1 MSNPIKEMIE
11 GAMSSVQGMID
22 TKSVIGTPIT
32 APDGT
37 IIVPVSKVSFGVGG
51 GGSEF
56 SAKSKEGENLF
67 AGGIG
72 SGATVQAEAFL
83 VINNSNVRLIP
94 MNASQS
100 SLDKVIDLMPGVID
114 KVNGFISNRKKE
126 KNTDEYNS

>member
-11 GAMSSVQGMID
+11 GALSNVQGMID
-22 TKSVIGTPIT
+22 TRSVIGEPIT

-56 SAKSKEGENLF
+56 ASKNKEGENLF

-83 VINNSNVRLIP
+83 VINNSNVRIIP
-94 MNASQS
+94 MGAPSNSI
-100 SLDKVIDLMPGVID
+100 DKIIDLMPGVID
-114 KVNGFISNRKKE
+114 KVNGFIADRKKE
-126 KNTDEYNS
+126 KASK

>member
-11 GAMSSVQGMID
+11 GALDGVQSMID
-22 TKSVIGTPIT
+22 TKSVIGEPIT

-37 IIVPVSKVSFGVGG
+37 IIVPVSRVSFGVGG

-56 SAKSKEGENLF
+56 SSKNKEGENLF

-94 MNASQS
+94 VNASSS

-114 KVNGFISNRKKE
+114 KVNGFITNRKKE
-126 KNTDEYNS
+126 KDNK

>member
-1 MSNPIKEMIE
+1 MSNPIKDMIE
-11 GAMSSVQGMID
+11 GAMNSVQGMID
-22 TKSVIGTPIT
+22 TQSIIGEPIT

-56 SAKSKEGENLF
+56 SSKNKDGENLF

-94 MNASQS
+94 VNTSAS
-100 SLDKVIDLMPGVID
+100 SLDKAIDLVPGVID

-126 KNTDEYNS
+126 KNTDEHNS

>member
-11 GAMSSVQGMID
+11 GALNGVQGMID
-22 TKSVIGTPIT
+22 TKSVIGEPIT

-37 IIVPVSKVSFGVGG
+37 IIVPVSRVSFGVGG
-51 GGSEF
+51 GGSQF
-56 SAKSKEGENLF
+56 AAKNKEGENLF

-72 SGATVQAEAFL
+72 SGASVQAEAFL

-94 MNASQS
+94 MNTPSTS
-100 SLDKVIDLMPGVID
+100 VDKLIDMIPGALD

-126 KNTDEYNS
+126 KNA

>member
-56 SAKSKEGENLF
+56 STKSKEGENLF